1 MLMFSKY
8 YALEISLLQRYRLS
22 VYTSNDAIVVP
33 IYSIPLSGKSLHLFL
48 PAIWTPDRSVT
59 LYLEWFYSGLLFGP
73 QPYSNHVE
81 PL

>member
-1 MLMFSKY
+1 MFSKY
-8 YALEISLLQRYRLS
+8 YALEISLFQRYRLS
-22 VYTSNDAIVVP
+22 VYFNDTIVVP

-48 PAIWTPDRSVT
+48 PAIWTLDRSLT
-59 LYLEWFYSGLLFGP
+59 IYREWFYSGLLFGP